1 MPDAVLP
8 SLFVLLVVWKLGYD
22 EAVDV
27 IQGQLL
33 LLAFS
38 DGHCNESHVR
48 IRRFFWCWSGSSIP
62 CGTLAVLCG
71 VAGLQVIRPRAAI
84 HEMGLSWMNEKARF
98 SVANSAGV
106 KLKVSRCASDL
117 L

>member
-1 MPDAVLP
+1 MSDAVLP
-8 SLFVLLVVWKLGYD
+8 SFLVLLVVWELGYD

-38 DGHCNESHVR
+38 DGHCNESHVG
-48 IRRFFWCWSGSSIP
+48 IRWLFGGCSGSSIP
-62 CGTLAVLCG
+62 CGTRGVLCG
-71 VAGLQVIRPRAAI
+71 IGGWLVSRLRAAI
-84 HEMGLSWMNEKARF
+84 HEMGLSWMNETARF
-98 SVANSAGV
+98 SAAHSTGV
-106 KLKVSRCASDL
+106 KLKVSRCASVL